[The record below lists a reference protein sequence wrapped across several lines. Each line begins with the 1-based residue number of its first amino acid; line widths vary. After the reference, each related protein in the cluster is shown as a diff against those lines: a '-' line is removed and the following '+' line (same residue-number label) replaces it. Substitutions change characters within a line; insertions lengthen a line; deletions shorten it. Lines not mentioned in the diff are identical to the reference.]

1 MDDLSFAR
9 HFRLRPGGVE
19 YDAEGLRIG
28 GVALLARDAKGAWGR
43 HDERDLSRELSKR
56 YGFPLDIERKRKGVD
71 VVAAALANG
80 ELARAQIAASL
91 LQLPDPPT
99 SSGVHPDRLQKRH
112 LAADLAACGLLKADA
127 DWDEKHPRIGTPPN
141 PGWFAPT
148 SEAAAAGS
156 PKSSPK
162 SAAVARTPGGA
173 TLAFVASGPA
183 AGVDSVLAE
192 GLSDAARRGLATLAA
207 RFSAATILFGA
218 IFVPSDNRIVE
229 EGRIPGRPDVAYHW
243 AHDETATAVTLKVLV
258 DGEWRTLAV
267 GGAGPDGLVYD
278 RNSRAVARVVSGP
291 DRRQTL
297 VATVDALDR
306 AVADLRGKDGEP
318 VAAPTTDD
326 REPNLCPDPRKES
339 ETNNSENAIA
349 YQEYVTGLPHPW
361 AILFDGTWFDGC
373 DPRTGWLLDAKAN
386 MDFLFNAED
395 RLKGWVKPE
404 KNPANQMQRQSDVV
418 TAAGRAVVWHA
429 QTEKTFRGLKKIVDE
444 GSFPNLSVVFD
455 PN

>member
-1 MDDLSFAR
+1 
-9 HFRLRPGGVE
+9 
-19 YDAEGLRIG
+19 
-28 GVALLARDAKGAWGR
+28 
-43 HDERDLSRELSKR
+43 
-56 YGFPLDIERKRKGVD
+56 
-71 VVAAALANG
+71 LANG
-80 ELARAQIAASL
+80 ELARAQIAALL

-99 SSGVHPDRLQKRH
+99 SSGVHPDGLQKRR
-112 LAADLAACGLLKADA
+112 LGADLAACGLLKADA

-148 SEAAAAGS
+148 SEAPAADGPKNS
-156 PKSSPK
+156 PE
-162 SAAVARTPGGA
+162 SAAVARTPGGV
-173 TLAFVASGPA
+173 TLAFVASGSA
-183 AGVDSVLAE
+183 AGVDSMLAE

-218 IFVPSDNRIVE
+218 IFVPSDNRLVE

-243 AHDETATAVTLKVLV
+243 AHDETATAVTLKVLI

-291 DRRQTL
+291 DGRQTL

-326 REPNLCPDPRKES
+326 REPKLCPDPRKES
-339 ETNNSENAIA
+339 ETNNSANAIA
-349 YQEYVTGLPHPW
+349 YQEYVTGLPYPW
-361 AILFDGTWFDGC
+361 AIFFGGTWFDGC
-373 DPRTGWLLDAKAN
+373 DQPTGLLLDAKAN
-386 MDFLFNAED
+386 TDFLFDGED
-395 RLKGWVKPE
+395 KLKGWVKEE